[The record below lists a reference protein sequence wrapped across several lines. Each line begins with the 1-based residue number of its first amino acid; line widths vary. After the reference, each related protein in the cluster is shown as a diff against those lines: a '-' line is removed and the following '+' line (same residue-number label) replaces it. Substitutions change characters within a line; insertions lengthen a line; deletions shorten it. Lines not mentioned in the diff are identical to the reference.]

1 MNLGLF
7 LGASTGLD
15 TQWMIVIWFVVIVV
29 AALVE
34 LNTMDLTSI
43 WFSVGALLAFVLSL
57 INGISPTVQIV
68 VFLIVSVVLIIAVRP
83 VARNYFKT
91 NSISTNADRLVG
103 KVAVCTKPIRI
114 GERGEVK
121 IDGKYWLAITS
132 GDKDVELD
140 EKVEVLAIEG
150 VKLIVDKIQ

>member
-1 MNLGLF
+1 MAF
-7 LGASTGLD
+7 EFMLGASSGIGTE
-15 TQWMIVIWFVVIVV
+15 WMVVLWFAIIIV
-29 AALVE
+29 AALIE

-43 WFSVGALLAFVLSL
+43 WFSVGALIAFILSL
-57 INGISPTVQIV
+57 INGVGPVIQIV
-68 VFLIVSVVLIIAVRP
+68 AFVVISVVLILGVRP

-103 KVAVCTKPIRI
+103 KVAVCTKPINV

-121 IDGKYWLAITS
+121 IDGKYWLAVTS
-132 GDKDVELD
+132 GDKDIELD